1 MKCVSL
7 TRYLQTDKQNL
18 GKLAYEGFECDTLE
32 LPYRLNDKNISC
44 IPTGKYKVSR
54 RFSGKYGWHFILHE
68 VKDRSFILIHSGNY
82 YTHTR
87 GCILVG
93 NGLKDINKDGYLDV
107 LQSLNTLKKL
117 NEILP
122 KEDFWLEIKVEL
134 IIER

>member
-18 GKLAYEGFECDTLE
+18 GKLEYDGFECDTLE
-32 LPYRLNDKNISC
+32 LKWQLNDKSVSC

-82 YTHTR
+82 YTQTR

-93 NGLKDINKDGYLDV
+93 NGLKDLNKDGYLDV

-117 NEILP
+117 NDILP
-122 KEDFWLEIKVEL
+122 KEDFWIEIKVEL